1 MKRWELDAIIDKMT
15 EDQNSNEPQKTQLN
29 IDVSHSCIC
38 CEKEIFNLIQIIFLK
53 AMKVVLFVVMMSM
66 K

>member
-38 CEKEIFNLIQIIFLK
+38 CEKKKKNLMDYQRIKIG
-53 AMKVVLFVVMMSM
+53 KVCGMVE
-66 K
+66 